1 MSETFEQALASC
13 NDMGP
18 DAFKTFAAS
27 IEPEWIEQALTATG
41 TASVRRRKL
50 PAGQVL
56 WLILGMCLYSDR
68 CIRDVCDHLRLV
80 LPTVKKLA
88 ASALPKARYNLGSE
102 PLKWLFYRYAE
113 TYAVDPARGR
123 FAGLSLFAVDG
134 TCVVVPDT
142 DANFEAFDKPS
153 ARGDGNDSGYPQVR
167 VAALMNLDT
176 RMLVDAAIGGYR
188 TSEIKLSRKL
198 WERIE
203 DNSITLLDRGFADHE
218 SLCGIINSGAR
229 RHVLVR
235 FPKHRKFSPDIGFPD
250 GSLGGHIPRPRS
262 APKHLPA
269 KLEGRI
275 IHYKHPDGKEGRL
288 FTTITDIEEGPA
300 DRLVELYHQRWDIEM
315 AFDELKTHLRY
326 RREALRSKK
335 PEGVYQE
342 LWGLFLLYN
351 LVRYEMLGAADAHN
365 VHPNRISFWSSL
377 HVIRH
382 FWMMSAMTS
391 SPGNIPKQ
399 LVDFHST
406 FNALVLPKRRPD
418 RRFPRRVKIKMSHYL
433 RKRNPRPPKQIDERQ
448 DGA

>member
-1 MSETFEQALASC
+1 MLETFEQALASC

-18 DAFKTFAAS
+18 ESFSKFAAS
-27 IEPEWIEQALTATG
+27 IDPEWIDQALSATG
-41 TASVRRRKL
+41 TASIRRRKL
-50 PAGQVL
+50 PAEQVL

-80 LPTVKKLA
+80 LPAVKNLA
-88 ASALPKARYNLGSE
+88 PSALPKARYKLGAE
-102 PLKWLFYRYAE
+102 PMKWLFHRYAE
-113 TYAVDPARGR
+113 AYAVDPERGR
-123 FAGLSLFAVDG
+123 FAGMTLFAVDG
-134 TCVVVPDT
+134 TCVRVPDT
-142 DANFEAFDKPS
+142 DENFEAFDKPS
-153 ARGDGNDSGYPQVR
+153 ARGEDNDSGYPQVR

-176 RMLVDAAIGGYR
+176 RMLVDIALGGYR
-188 TSEIKLSRKL
+188 TAEVTLCRTL
-198 WERIE
+198 WERLA
-203 DNSITLLDRGFADHE
+203 DNSITLLDRGFADHA
-218 SLCGIINSGAR
+218 SLCGIVQSGKR

-235 FPKHRKFSPDIGFPD
+235 LPKHRKFSPDTGFPD
-250 GSLGGHIPRPRS
+250 GSLGGHMPRPKS
-262 APKHLPA
+262 APADLPA
-269 KLEGRI
+269 QLEGRI

-326 RREALRSKK
+326 RRESLRSKR
-335 PEGVYQE
+335 PEGVHQE

-351 LVRYEMLGAADAHN
+351 LVRFEMLGAADAHN

-382 FWMMSAMTS
+382 FWMMSAMTG

-399 LVDFHST
+399 LADFHST

-418 RRFPRRVKIKMSHYL
+418 RRFPRCVKIKMSHYQ
-433 RKRNPRPPKQIDERQ
+433 RKRNPRPPKAIGEGQ